1 VPAGRGAAGGSGG
14 IVTTLPERP
23 LFYSLTAL
31 SALTGIPRATLYKLT
46 RAGRLAHTTIGVKEG
61 STRPSILVP
70 REAVQRLLD
79 ELAGDTRTAP
89 SLPDL
94 PRVRP
99 ITPSSQRKRTKRS
112 A

>member
-1 VPAGRGAAGGSGG
+1 
-14 IVTTLPERP
+14 VTTLPERP

-31 SALTGIPRATLYKLT
+31 AALTGIPRGTLYKLT
-46 RAGRLAHTTIGVKEG
+46 RAGRLAHTSIGVKEG
-61 STRPSILVP
+61 STKPSILIP
-70 REAVQRLLD
+70 KEAVQRLLD
-79 ELAGDTRTAP
+79 ELAGDLRTAP

-99 ITPSSQRKRTKRS
+99 ITPPSQRKRTRRS

>member
-1 VPAGRGAAGGSGG
+1 V
-14 IVTTLPERP
+14 ITLPAQP

-31 SALTGIPRATLYKLT
+31 SALTGIPRGTLYKLT
-46 RAGRLAHTTIGVKEG
+46 RAGRLAHTTFGVKED
-61 STRPSILVP
+61 STRPSILIP
-70 REAVQRLLD
+70 REAAQRLLD
-79 ELAGDTRTAP
+79 ELGGDLRTAP

-99 ITPSSQRKRTKRS
+99 ITPLSQRKRPTRS